1 MLQQL
6 IMKYSQVCKTTLDQ
20 VVHCIYTASN
30 MNGQNSLYGILTL
43 LLVKD
48 VLSSSASDSKKS
60 TKSSMI
66 DAFLL
71 AWFTH
76 LTTKILA
83 DLQYHLFGPDAMM
96 EIFEAKINKLENG
109 NEMKNG
115 NTEDASEANN
125 HKEDKPKKKDHLRRR
140 TRRLF
145 ISDSEG
151 SDLSENDSD
160 DDFDND
166 DDSDTED
173 DDDDEESELV
183 SSETDS
189 ECEDDLL
196 IEDSETLISVKTMMV
211 LIRDHPMLESFQVC
225 CQWLKANS
233 KIVHEAIAVGEKSTI
248 LWTRLAMLLTK
259 TDAKN
264 YEQDLEDIK
273 PQLNCAFPEDK
284 IGRGMSLFASREKLL
299 NFDSEKHLSKDEVVR
314 TTFFLFVLF
323 FFFFKKKNCT
333 FLLRPPIQATSTKSR
348 FCDI

>member
-1 MLQQL
+1 MKQILDKNQSTSNNDSKKMIGHLMNL
-6 IMKYSQVCKTTLDQ
+6 IKELLYDESTKNLSNVSFWKINFTKNLIFLPYYFRFMKYSQVCKTTLDQ

-96 EIFEAKINKLENG
+96 EIFEAKTNKLENG

-151 SDLSENDSD
+151 SDLSE
-160 DDFDND
+160 
-166 DDSDTED
+166 TIR
-173 DDDDEESELV
+173 
-183 SSETDS
+183 TM
-189 ECEDDLL
+189 
-196 IEDSETLISVKTMMV
+196 TLTTTTTLTPKMMMMTTKN
-211 LIRDHPMLESFQVC
+211 R
-225 CQWLKANS
+225 NS
-233 KIVHEAIAVGEKSTI
+233 
-248 LWTRLAMLLTK
+248 
-259 TDAKN
+259 
-264 YEQDLEDIK
+264 
-273 PQLNCAFPEDK
+273 
-284 IGRGMSLFASREKLL
+284 
-299 NFDSEKHLSKDEVVR
+299 
-314 TTFFLFVLF
+314 
-323 FFFFKKKNCT
+323 
-333 FLLRPPIQATSTKSR
+333 
-348 FCDI
+348 